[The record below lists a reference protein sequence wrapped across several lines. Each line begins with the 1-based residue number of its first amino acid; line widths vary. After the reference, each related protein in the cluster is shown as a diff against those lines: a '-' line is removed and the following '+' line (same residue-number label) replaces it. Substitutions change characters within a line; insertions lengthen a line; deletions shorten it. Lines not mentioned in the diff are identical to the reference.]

1 MVYLS
6 LKKHVSHKFFM
17 SVQENNF
24 RNRDEAGEDNLS
36 LLDDLTPNDVRLLI
50 KAEEELNQTRNWIR
64 LVPSNKDTP
73 YLPQTY
79 SDNLLKAWETEYGI
93 SVESREEGR
102 EKLRNLCKEG
112 FHLRISNRWNSRLIL
127 KNYEVK

>member
-1 MVYLS
+1 MAYIN

-112 FHLRISNRWNSRLIL
+112 FHLRISNRWNSRLL

>member
-1 MVYLS
+1 MAYLN

-112 FHLRISNRWNSRLIL
+112 FHLRISNRWNLRLL

>member
-1 MVYLS
+1 MAYLN

-79 SDNLLKAWETEYGI
+79 SDNLLKAWETKYGI

>member
-1 MVYLS
+1 MVYLN

-112 FHLRISNRWNSRLIL
+112 FHLRISNRWNLRLL

>member
-1 MVYLS
+1 MVYLN
-6 LKKHVSHKFFM
+6 LKKHVSPKFFM

-112 FHLRISNRWNSRLIL
+112 FHLRISNRWNLRLL

>member
-1 MVYLS
+1 MVYLN

>member
-1 MVYLS
+1 MAYLN